1 LLLEGV
7 DPRFRRRELCLE
19 LSVPARILF
28 RFSGRGIDGRAVGPL
43 SRPTIM
49 LSRLGVINPG
59 LPGISTVTLFSRLT
73 IYADRGSI
81 LEAGARAR

>member
-1 LLLEGV
+1 
-7 DPRFRRRELCLE
+7 
-19 LSVPARILF
+19 
-28 RFSGRGIDGRAVGPL
+28 
-43 SRPTIM
+43 M